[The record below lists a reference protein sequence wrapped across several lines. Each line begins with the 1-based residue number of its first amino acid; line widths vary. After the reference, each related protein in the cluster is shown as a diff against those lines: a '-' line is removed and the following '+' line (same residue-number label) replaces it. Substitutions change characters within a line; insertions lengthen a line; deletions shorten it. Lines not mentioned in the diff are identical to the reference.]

1 LFSYLSFSLRFPPQ
15 LVVARLI
22 LGAGVQI
29 CTVSAPAYCI
39 EVSPPQ
45 MRGKMTGI
53 YNCGTSRMVI
63 IEQCSRLISEYLTAG
78 YFGGA
83 IPAAAITFGT
93 NYIQSNLAWQLPLIF
108 QCFAAIFVMIFV
120 FFIPDSPRW
129 LISQGRSEEAHAF
142 LIKYRRSRVICLFS
156 PSPLV
161 DSLRNTHRTY
171 RWKQQSSIGT
181 SQTRD
186 G

>member
-1 LFSYLSFSLRFPPQ
+1 MASAFSVLINLPILPEQ

-39 EVSPPQ
+39 EVSPPH

-53 YNCGTSRMVI
+53 YNCGESLLPQRTASAPLLNVI
-63 IEQCSRLISEYLTAG
+63 IAG

-93 NYIQSNLAWQLPLIF
+93 SYIQSNLAWQLPLIF
-108 QCFAAIFVMIFV
+108 QCFACIFIMIFV

-129 LISQGRSEEAHAF
+129 LMSQGRHEEAHAF
-142 LIKYRRSRVICLFS
+142 LVKYRQSTSLLA
-156 PSPLV
+156 LV
-161 DSLRNTHRTY
+161 SAPPR
-171 RWKQQSSIGT
+171 G
-181 SQTRD
+181 
-186 G
+186 